1 MDEGSGCGGQDQLPS
16 EPPGKPLFKTRT
28 NNGNPGI
35 CRELLEVKVK
45 PCSRTHEAG
54 TGDKS
59 GIKKGGGGDLL
70 SKNSKCHSHSNTDRR
85 GREER

>member
-1 MDEGSGCGGQDQLPS
+1 MDQGSGCGGQDQFLEDQEGQWES
-16 EPPGKPLFKTRT
+16 
-28 NNGNPGI
+28 I

-54 TGDKS
+54 AGNKS
-59 GIKKGGGGDLL
+59 EIKKGGGGELL
-70 SKNSKCHSHSNTDRR
+70 SKNSKCHSRSNTDRR